1 MLSSAV
7 DARTQ
12 KGRQAGA
19 LIGEPGVTGRVSG
32 LALITP
38 PLLTV
43 PRRLSCLGL
52 DYDILTYLVG
62 CLVLALITPSLLTSS
77 AVLALITQS
86 LLTSSAVLALITPPL
101 LTSSAVLALIT
112 PPLPPHHQRLAL
124 ITTSIPRL
132 IGCLVLALIIPSLL
146 TAPRRLSCLGLDCT
160 ALTYL
165 ACRLSWP

>member
-19 LIGEPGVTGRVSG
+19 LIGEPGVAGRVSG

-77 AVLALITQS
+77 AVLALIT
-86 LLTSSAVLALITPPL
+86 PPL
-101 LTSSAVLALIT
+101 LTSSAVLVLIT